1 MEKQVYGIHGLRIVR
16 NTWSYY
22 TRKKKRRGITWDSD
36 ASHFLQWRREVRSQ
50 DNLILFHYASSYPH
64 CIPTQFAGSK
74 TMFPYNSHPQKIR
87 KVWFIPVL
95 VGCFHFYLFFWGLY
109 TLQIIP
115 RFMSISSAP
124 EEDLGVAD
132 TVPGTNPTPFSARML
147 KLGLCHWFGAWLL
160 AYNILQ
166 CEAPKIAK
174 LVPITPIT
182 MVYGTYNYSYW
193 GL

>member
-50 DNLILFHYASSYPH
+50 DNLILFHYVSSYPH

-95 VGCFHFYLFFWGLY
+95 VGCFHFYLCFLRIIYLTNHPTLDVDLIRTWGRSWCRWYGSRYQSDSFLRAHAK
-109 TLQIIP
+109 TWALSLIRCMII
-115 RFMSISSAP
+115 
-124 EEDLGVAD
+124 
-132 TVPGTNPTPFSARML
+132 
-147 KLGLCHWFGAWLL
+147 GL
-160 AYNILQ
+160 
-166 CEAPKIAK
+166 
-174 LVPITPIT
+174 
-182 MVYGTYNYSYW
+182 
-193 GL
+193 

>member
-95 VGCFHFYLFFWGLY
+95 VGCFHFYLFFEDY
-109 TLQIIP
+109 IP
-115 RFMSISSAP
+115 YKSSHASCRSHPHLRKILVSLIRF
-124 EEDLGVAD
+124 
-132 TVPGTNPTPFSARML
+132 
-147 KLGLCHWFGAWLL
+147 
-160 AYNILQ
+160 Q
-166 CEAPKIAK
+166 
-174 LVPITPIT
+174 VPIRLLSPRAC
-182 MVYGTYNYSYW
+182 
-193 GL
+193 